1 MTMKDFDPGLDVRI
15 GWNPI
20 TIDYGPGIFGP
31 DPEYRRLRDIRPSLK
46 DPDCDGP
53 DPVYGIAMDVGRE
66 NHRAELRRR
75 HLLFGVVAFAAGRL
89 GREPVRSQGHVHK
102 IAAHS
107 GWSAPELFEIWSGR
121 AMIYMQESVADNPGR
136 CFAIDAGIGDK
147 VVVPP
152 GWAHTVIS
160 ADPESPLVFAAWC
173 ERDYGFVYEG
183 VRAHGGL
190 AWFPECGQ
198 EGIRWEPNPRY
209 STTGI
214 EVRRARS
221 YPDLGLQDHMPLYR
235 QFEEGAASVEWVA
248 FPDRYRDLW
257 PEFQP

>member
-1 MTMKDFDPGLDVRI
+1 MIKNLDPGIDVRI

-20 TIDYGPGIFGP
+20 TIAYGPGVFGP
-31 DPEYRRLRDIRPSLK
+31 EPEYRRLRDIRPSLQ
-46 DPDCDGP
+46 DPCCEGP

-66 NHRAELRRR
+66 SHREALQRR

-102 IAAHS
+102 TAAHS

-136 CFAIDAGIGDK
+136 CFAIDAGVGDK

-152 GWAHTVIS
+152 GWAHAVIS
-160 ADPESPLVFAAWC
+160 ADPKHPLVFAAWC
-173 ERDYGFVYEG
+173 ERDYGFVYDG
-183 VRAHGGL
+183 VRTHGGL
-190 AWFPECGQ
+190 AWFPECAFD
-198 EGIRWEPNPRY
+198 GIRWQANPRY
-209 STTGI
+209 SAAGI

-221 YPDLGLQDHMPLYR
+221 YPELGLRDGLPLYLH
-235 QFEEGAASVEWVA
+235 FGEDATSIEWIA
-248 FPDRYRDLW
+248 FPDRHSDRW
-257 PEFQP
+257 PEFEP